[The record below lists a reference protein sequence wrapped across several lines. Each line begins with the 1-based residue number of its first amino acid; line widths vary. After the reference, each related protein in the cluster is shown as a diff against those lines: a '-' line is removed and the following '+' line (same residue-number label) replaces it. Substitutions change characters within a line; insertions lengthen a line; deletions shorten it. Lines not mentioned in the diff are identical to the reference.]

1 MGERDL
7 DRYLEGLGIDIDGRR
22 EPTPPDDDP
31 VDVSGG
37 SELWSDEAG
46 EIDFERALAGIGL
59 GSVVP
64 DDLPADQRA
73 ESFLVQ
79 LLLHFDPTY
88 AVDVVEASDG
98 TIEID
103 VAGGDPG
110 RLIGKGGRTLAA
122 IEYLVAA
129 VVNKRDGSE
138 PVRVSLDV
146 GGYKRRRD
154 ERLRSVA
161 QRAATRVRKTGMPV
175 ELEPMSAAE
184 RRVVHMALA
193 DDPMVESE
201 SSGEGRDRRVVVYPV
216 RGTV

>member
-7 DRYLEGLGIDIDGRR
+7 DRYLEGLGIDVDGRR
-22 EPTPPDDDP
+22 EPTTPDDAE
-31 VDVSGG
+31 VDGSGG
-37 SELWSDEAG
+37 PESWTDHG
-46 EIDFERALAGIGL
+46 DVDFERALAGIGL

-64 DDLPADQRA
+64 DDLPPDQRA

-79 LLLHFDPTY
+79 LLLYFDPTY
-88 AVDVVEASDG
+88 TVDVVVAGDG
-98 TIEID
+98 TLDVE

-129 VVNKRDGSE
+129 VVNKRDGGE
-138 PVRVSLDV
+138 MLRVSLDV

-154 ERLRSVA
+154 ERLRLLA
-161 QRAATRVRKTGMPV
+161 QRTAARVRKTGMPV
-175 ELEPMSAAE
+175 ELDPMSAAE

-201 SSGEGRDRRVVVYPV
+201 SSGEGRDRRVVVYPA
-216 RGTV
+216 RSGA